1 VIIISDEETFE
12 KYQLVKK
19 YFSRIFSI
27 LSKDIRQKLLEL
39 NLTTEE
45 LNEIKK
51 EIAFLSEA
59 QQKEYL
65 RELIENKSEK

>member
-1 VIIISDEETFE
+1 MIIISDEETFE

>member
-1 VIIISDEETFE
+1 VIIISDEETLE
-12 KYQLVKK
+12 KYQVVKK
-19 YFSRIFSI
+19 YFSRIFGI